1 MTGRTGAILGLVI
14 LLIGVGGTLASTRVR
29 TAVFGIPS
37 SAKAPRGVR
46 VRVQVLNATM
56 VRGLGRRA
64 TELLRDRGFDVV
76 EVGTASARE
85 RGDSTFILDRS
96 GHPDW
101 AARVAAAM
109 GSGARVISRPD
120 SSRYLDVTVLVGAT
134 WRPPA
139 QTFHP

>member
-1 MTGRTGAILGLVI
+1 LTRRTGAILGLVI
-14 LLIGVGGTLASTRVR
+14 LLIGAGGALATARVR
-29 TAVFGIPS
+29 RAVFGVP
-37 SAKAPRGVR
+37 ANAMAPRGIR
-46 VRVQVLNATM
+46 VRVQVLNATTI
-56 VRGLGRRA
+56 RGLGRRA

-139 QTFHP
+139 QPFHP